1 MVLML
6 RWSELKMTT
15 QDLVPRSL
23 LSKEI
28 WMVNLLTSLILLDRP
43 KLKMLVTEISLLRF
57 SKERIGYVQSMIN
70 LVLLEKKQT
79 MFVSTT
85 ITFLIETMML
95 KVKSML

>member
-1 MVLML
+1 MA
-6 RWSELKMTT
+6 
-15 QDLVPRSL
+15 
-23 LSKEI
+23 
-28 WMVNLLTSLILLDRP
+28 TSLILLDRP
-43 KLKMLVTEISLLRF
+43 KLKMLVTEISLLKF
-57 SKERIGYVQSMIN
+57 SKERIGYVQPMIN

>member
-1 MVLML
+1 ML
-6 RWSELKMTT
+6 
-15 QDLVPRSL
+15 
-23 LSKEI
+23 I
-28 WMVNLLTSLILLDRP
+28 SLILLDRP
-43 KLKMLVTEISLLRF
+43 KLKMLVTEISLLKF